1 MLRRRL
7 TLPAAAI
14 ALALGLALTGVGFWA
29 GHTTVSVVSN
39 HLIRHVVDDVDRD
52 VGAMMHRP
60 QRVLSRVA
68 ADIARHATPLDDP
81 RAVLRELYGVLA
93 DEPDIDWLFFAN
105 QAGGDVSVGRLA
117 DDVKVF
123 LMTDGFRPGVMRQY
137 EASPDGQL
145 GQLRR
150 SSAAF
155 DARQKP
161 WYRQAAETRAR
172 YWTEPYL
179 GYSEPVLGIT
189 LSAPIV
195 DEDGGFAGVIG
206 TDVILTQLSRE
217 MQTLSLGDKGRAFI
231 IDSTGQLIASSG
243 GVMPVAVSADGGEL
257 RVLASD
263 ADDPVVRGTA
273 RYLRTQ
279 PDIPGQLPGTG
290 LQAFSFDDP
299 ALGESYA
306 AVKSFQAPGGV
317 SWTVVAAIP
326 ASDFLGP
333 ARYALLLSI
342 AMSVLIVALA
352 LGLGS
357 WTVRRALRP
366 LTALTEAARS
376 IARGEWRDVPEVQRN
391 DEIGLLARA
400 FKLMTSSLKDTED
413 DLRRSEENYRSI
425 FENALE
431 GIIRTS
437 RDGRLLA
444 ANPASARMSGY
455 TSPEDMIAELG
466 NSREQ
471 LWANPRA
478 RDAAL
483 STLLRD
489 GAISG
494 YETEFYRKDGRRIWV
509 LLSSRMVRDTSGEP
523 IYAESFVTD
532 ISERKRAEEALDHA
546 RAELARVARVTT
558 LGELTASIAH
568 EVNQPLT
575 AVATNAS
582 TCLVWLAGNP
592 PDVKEARQAAERI
605 VKDSHRA
612 SAVIQ
617 RIRALVEKSPQRK
630 DWLSVNDVI
639 REVVT
644 LTRSEAD
651 RNRVSLE
658 TELDDD
664 LPPVRGDGIQ
674 LQQVILNLIM
684 NAIEAMSAVGEGPRE
699 LLVRSARDGS
709 QAVLVAVRDSGKG
722 LDPEQLDQVFDAF
735 YTTKPTGMG
744 MGLAISR
751 SIVEAHGGRLWA
763 TANTPQGAIFQF
775 TLLAEDEEGSAPGQ
789 TTFSSREK

>member
-1 MLRRRL
+1 
-7 TLPAAAI
+7 
-14 ALALGLALTGVGFWA
+14 
-29 GHTTVSVVSN
+29 
-39 HLIRHVVDDVDRD
+39 
-52 VGAMMHRP
+52 
-60 QRVLSRVA
+60 
-68 ADIARHATPLDDP
+68 
-81 RAVLRELYGVLA
+81 
-93 DEPDIDWLFFAN
+93 
-105 QAGGDVSVGRLA
+105 
-117 DDVKVF
+117 
-123 LMTDGFRPGVMRQY
+123 
-137 EASPDGQL
+137 
-145 GQLRR
+145 
-150 SSAAF
+150 
-155 DARQKP
+155 
-161 WYRQAAETRAR
+161 
-172 YWTEPYL
+172 
-179 GYSEPVLGIT
+179 
-189 LSAPIV
+189 
-195 DEDGGFAGVIG
+195 
-206 TDVILTQLSRE
+206 
-217 MQTLSLGDKGRAFI
+217 
-231 IDSTGQLIASSG
+231 
-243 GVMPVAVSADGGEL
+243 MPVATSADGEEL

-263 ADDPVVRGTA
+263 VDDPVVRGTA

-279 PDIPGQLPGTG
+279 PDILGELPTTG
-290 LQAFSFDDP
+290 LQAFSFVDP
-299 ALGESYA
+299 ALGLTYA
-306 AVKSFQAPGGV
+306 AIKSFQAPGGV

-333 ARYALLLSI
+333 VRYALFLSI
-342 AMSVLIVALA
+342 AVSVLIVALA
-352 LGLGS
+352 LILGN
-357 WTVRRALRP
+357 WTVRLALRP
-366 LTALTEAARS
+366 LTALTEAAQS
-376 IARGEWRDVPEVQRN
+376 IARGEWREMPQVQRN

-400 FKLMTSSLKDTED
+400 FKLMTAGLKHTED

-431 GIIRTS
+431 GICRIS
-437 RDGRLLA
+437 RDGHLLG
-444 ANPASARMSGY
+444 ANPAFARMFGY
-455 TSPEDMIAELG
+455 ASPDEMIAELV
-466 NSREQ
+466 NLRS
-471 LWANPRA
+471 LWVNPRA

-483 STLLRD
+483 SMLSRD
-489 GAISG
+489 GTFTG
-494 YETEFYRKDGRRIWV
+494 YEAEFYRKDGRRIWA
-509 LLSSRMVRDTSGEP
+509 LLSSRMVRDSSGEP
-523 IYAESFVTD
+523 IYTESFVTD

-546 RAELARVARVTT
+546 RAELARVVRVTS

-582 TCLVWLAGNP
+582 TCLLWLAGDP
-592 PDVKEARQAAERI
+592 PDVKEARQAAQRI

-763 TANTPQGAIFQF
+763 TANTPRGAIFQF
-775 TLLAEDEEGSAPGQ
+775 TLLAEDEEGSAPGH